1 MLIDPEEILIE
12 DILGWFPTLHS
23 TMWGET
29 FTITDDDRAVV
40 AAKWFRDQ
48 MIKWAEHVDAQ
59 NIEEDLETAP
69 VTYPVSDAEI
79 STRHMGPMLTQMEK
93 ARTEDQELEILI
105 TSAIWPPPAV
115 YQGTAQTD
123 SGIFVPKA
131 SGLANPAKV
140 TR

>member
-48 MIKWAEHVDAQ
+48 MIKWADHVEAQ
-59 NIEEDLETAP
+59 NIEEDLEGFAVAVPEPLFNNSASEQTAHRRR
-69 VTYPVSDAEI
+69 VQADHDESD
-79 STRHMGPMLTQMEK
+79 
-93 ARTEDQELEILI
+93 ELDILI
-105 TSAIWPPPAV
+105 TSAIWPPPGSPL
-115 YQGTAQTD
+115 YGT
-123 SGIFVPKA
+123 GI
-131 SGLANPAKV
+131 GNPAKV
-140 TR
+140 TS